1 MRIMG
6 IIHTR
11 MNITDVCNGIARKGG
26 GEVASFAES
35 KRQK

>member
-11 MNITDVCNGIARKGG
+11 MNITDAICNGIALKGG
-26 GEVASFAES
+26 GGGEFCRVQEE
-35 KRQK
+35 